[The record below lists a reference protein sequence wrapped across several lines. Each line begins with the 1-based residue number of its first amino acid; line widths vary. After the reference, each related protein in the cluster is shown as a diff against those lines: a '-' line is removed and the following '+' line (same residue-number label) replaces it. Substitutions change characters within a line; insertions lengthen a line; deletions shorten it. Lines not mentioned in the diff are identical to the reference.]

1 MTLLIWPMVCF
12 IKDIKPIMG
21 TPKGLEVCM
30 KNGLLR
36 FYLLFMFMSLGLF
49 SCENHEISNHWGT
62 TQNNLQ
68 KRPDSRHPNELNE
81 SPVDDSQKNEKKPRR
96 KFNPKSSNWC

>member
-1 MTLLIWPMVCF
+1 MVCF
-12 IKDIKPIMG
+12 LIDIKPIMG
-21 TPKGLEVCM
+21 TPNGLEVCM

-81 SPVDDSQKNEKKPRR
+81 AIGVDPPHIESMICTNNKASKMEALNI
-96 KFNPKSSNWC
+96 SNLL